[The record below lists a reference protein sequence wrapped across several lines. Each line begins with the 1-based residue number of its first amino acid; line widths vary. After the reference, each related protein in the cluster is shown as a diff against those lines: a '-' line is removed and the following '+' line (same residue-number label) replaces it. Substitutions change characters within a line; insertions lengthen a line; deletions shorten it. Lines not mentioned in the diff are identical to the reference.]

1 MTKKNNTSINSTHQ
15 IISCHVVPLLVMAQ
29 NVSEQALLEKSK
41 SALAVKLKAMQTQ
54 LSYALNQVTLA
65 RQALEG

>member
-1 MTKKNNTSINSTHQ
+1 MRTKTNTEISDTHQ
-15 IISCHVVPLLVMAQ
+15 IISCHVAPLLVMAQ
-29 NVSEQALLEKSK
+29 NVSEQALREKSK
-41 SALAVKLKAMQTQ
+41 SALAVKLKAVQTQ